1 MSTET
6 VTKKVLKG
14 GEWLVKES
22 SPFETFSA
30 EDFGEEQL
38 MIRDMCNQ
46 FLDADIY
53 PILDRIDNLEPGLMK
68 SLVTKAGEQGLLAT
82 SFPEEYGGLG
92 KDFVTST
99 IVNEYLGAGH
109 SFSVAIA
116 AHTGIGTLPILYF
129 GTPEQKE
136 KYIPKLITGEWAGA
150 YGLTEPNSGS
160 DALGAKTTAKLS
172 DDGKYYILNGQKCWI
187 TNGGFAQVYTV
198 FAKVDGD
205 KFTGFIIE
213 RGTEGFTQGPEEHK
227 MGIKGSSTVQLY
239 FQDCKVPVENLLGEI
254 GKGHKIAFN
263 ILNIGRLK
271 LCAAAIGGAR
281 RSLSGTVEY
290 ARTREQ
296 FKQPISNFGAIKHKL
311 AEMAIKVFVAESA
324 LYRTAKWVDDKEHE
338 LLAAGKPFSEALLG
352 GAEEYAIECAMLKVY
367 GSEVLDF
374 VVDEGVQV
382 HGGNGFSAEYNISR
396 AYRDSRINRIYEG
409 TNEINRLLTLDMT
422 LKRAMGGRLDLMGPA
437 MAVQKELMSI
447 PDFGAEDE
455 TPFAAERKLV
465 ANLKKAILMVSGA
478 AVQKLMMKIENEQEV
493 LMNIADMAIETFN
506 AESVLLRVM
515 KLADKQG
522 EANVQLHLDIMR
534 TYLYDAADKVNKSGK
549 DAVNAF
555 ADGDEQRMILMGLKR
570 FTKAEPF
577 NSKDARRRIADKM
590 VAEGKYPF

>member
-6 VTKKVLKG
+6 ATRAALKG
-14 GEWLVKES
+14 GEWLIKES
-22 SPFETFSA
+22 IPSETFTR

-46 FLDADIY
+46 FLEAEVY
-53 PILDRIDNLEPGLMK
+53 PNLDRIDDLEPGLMK

-99 IVNEYLGAGH
+99 IINEYLGAGH

-129 GTPEQKE
+129 GTPAQKE

-172 DDGKYYILNGQKCWI
+172 DDGKYYLLNGQKCWI

-198 FAKVDGD
+198 FAKIDGD
-205 KFTGFIIE
+205 KFSAFIVD

-239 FQDCKVPVENLLGEI
+239 FQDAKVPVENLLGEI

-271 LCAAAIGGAR
+271 LCAAALGGAR
-281 RSLSGTVEY
+281 RALTNTVEY
-290 ARTREQ
+290 AITREQ

-311 AEMAIKVFVAESA
+311 AEMAIKVFVCESA
-324 LYRTAKWVDDKEHE
+324 LYRTSKWVDEKEAE
-338 LLAAGKPFSEALLG
+338 LLAEGKPFNEALLG

-437 MAVQKELMSI
+437 MGVQKELMSI

-455 TPFAAERKLV
+455 TPFAKEKKLV
-465 ANLKKAILMVSGA
+465 ANLKKAILMASGA
-478 AVQKLMMKIENEQEV
+478 AVQKLMMKIDTEQEV

-515 KLADKQG
+515 KMVEQKG
-522 EANVQLHLDIMR
+522 EAACQLNLDIMR

-549 DAVNAF
+549 DAINAF

-577 NSKDARRRIADKM
+577 NIKDARRRIANKM
-590 VAEGKYPF
+590 IEEKKYCF

>member
-1 MSTET
+1 MSTT
-6 VTKKVLKG
+6 ADVKKTLKG
-14 GEWLVKES
+14 GEWLIKES
-22 SPFETFSA
+22 SSFETFIP
-30 EDFGEEQL
+30 EDFSEEQL

-46 FLDADIY
+46 FLDAEIY
-53 PILDRIDNLEPGLMK
+53 PNLDRIDALEQGLMK

-82 SFPEEYGGLG
+82 SFPEQYGGLG

-99 IVNEYLGAGH
+99 IINEYLGAGH

-129 GTPEQKE
+129 GTDAQKE

-172 DDGKYYILNGQKCWI
+172 DDGKYYVLNGQKCWI

-205 KFTGFIIE
+205 KFTGFIVD
-213 RGTEGFTQGPEEHK
+213 RGTEGFTQGPEENK

-271 LCAAAIGGAR
+271 LCAAALGGAR
-281 RSLSGTVEY
+281 KSLSGTVEY
-290 ARTREQ
+290 AKTREQ

-324 LYRTAKWVDDKEHE
+324 LYRTAKWIDEKEHE
-338 LLAAGKPFSEALLG
+338 LLSAGKPFSEALLG

-367 GSEVLDF
+367 GSEVLDY

-409 TNEINRLLTLDMT
+409 TNEINRLLVLDMT

-455 TPFAAERKLV
+455 TTFAKERKLV
-465 ANLKKAILMVSGA
+465 ANLKKAILMTSGA

-506 AESVLLRVM
+506 AESVLLRVVKM
-515 KLADKQG
+515 AEQKG
-522 EANVQLHLDIMR
+522 EAACQDHLDIMR

-549 DAVNAF
+549 DAVNSF

-590 VAEGKYPF
+590 IAEGKYCF